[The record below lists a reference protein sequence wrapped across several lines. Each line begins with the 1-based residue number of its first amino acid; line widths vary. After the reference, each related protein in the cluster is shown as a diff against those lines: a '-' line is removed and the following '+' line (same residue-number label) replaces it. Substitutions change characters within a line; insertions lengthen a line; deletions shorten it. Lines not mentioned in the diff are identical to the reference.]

1 MYCAEFGDG
10 STSVRQLLLRFP
22 KWVDAGAA
30 GGGEWNAR
38 LREAADLVTMTHEL
52 DFSVRLVVAADRFER
67 QIFLNSF
74 RDDPAALETLARHFL
89 RLDDGAQG
97 IVQLCA
103 DRQEYDAVQDALPR
117 VCLAVAAEPMRKD
130 GCVFAH
136 DFLLLSAFGTMG
148 AAALA
153 AKSSICWQGAFRG
166 YAPDAEARRVVQRNF
181 IALDDLRGIPPALRD
196 YERAIAGRFG
206 TAAYLLDE
214 CLWLDDALV
223 DSARTIV
230 ARTWHEGPGALGL
243 PVCTLESVPE
253 STRAVLR
260 AAMQPALFA
269 EPSPLEA
276 VSAAVPM
283 ATAAATIGWQPPASW
298 RSGAAANTATLPDST
313 EGYLQ
318 RIEARLTALEQA
330 LAQRSLTAEE
340 CAELRKAIGISQQDA
355 SFALVKA
362 RQILEKIVKQLYRQ
376 HRPTLP
382 QKALLFEM
390 IRDLTGQA
398 NRPAVLPRRIG
409 HYLETIRVLGNLE
422 VHVDSAEEGKAA
434 SGAALSRDDVE
445 LSLLMMVN
453 VIEWYLLEH
462 EQAAPGS

>member
-22 KWVDAGAA
+22 KWVDDAAA
-30 GGGEWNAR
+30 GGREWNTR
-38 LREAADLVTMTHEL
+38 LRDAANLVTMTREL
-52 DFSVRLVVAADRFER
+52 DFTVRLVVAADRFER

-74 RDDPAALETLARHFL
+74 RDDGIALETLARHFL
-89 RLDDGAQG
+89 RLDDGAQEM
-97 IVQLCA
+97 VQLCA
-103 DRQEYDAVQDALPR
+103 DRNEYDAVQDALPH
-117 VCLAVAAEPMRKD
+117 VCLAVAAAPMRRD

-136 DFLLLSAFGTMG
+136 DFQLLSALGAMG

-166 YAPDAEARRVVQRNF
+166 YAPNAEARRVVQRNC
-181 IALDDLRGIPPALRD
+181 IALDDLRGIPAALRD

-206 TAAYLLDE
+206 TATYLFDE
-214 CLWLDDALV
+214 CLWLDAALT

-230 ARTWHEGPGALGL
+230 DRTWHEGPGALGR
-243 PVCTLESVPE
+243 PACTLEPVLE
-253 STRAVLR
+253 TTREVLR
-260 AAMQPALFA
+260 AALHPALFA
-269 EPSPLEA
+269 EAAPLDA
-276 VSAAVPM
+276 VSAAVQT
-283 ATAAATIGWQPPASW
+283 ATATATIGWQPPASW
-298 RSGAAANTATLPDST
+298 RSGAASNAATLPDST

-318 RIEARLTALEQA
+318 RIESRLTALEQT
-330 LAQRSLTAEE
+330 LSQRSLSAEE

-362 RQILEKIVKQLYRQ
+362 RQILEKIVRRLYRQ

-422 VHVDSAEEGKAA
+422 VHADSAQGQGAR
-434 SGAALSRDDVE
+434 GAALSQDDVE

-462 EQAAPGS
+462 EQSAG

>member
-10 STSVRQLLLRFP
+10 STSIRQLLLRFP
-22 KWVDAGAA
+22 KWVDDAA
-30 GGGEWNAR
+30 SGSREWNAR
-38 LREAADLVTMTHEL
+38 LRDAANLVTMTREL
-52 DFSVRLVVAADRFER
+52 DFTVRLVVAADRFER

-74 RDDPAALETLARHFL
+74 RDDQSGLEMLARHFL

-97 IVQLCA
+97 MVQLCG
-103 DRQEYDAVQDALPR
+103 DRKEYDAMQDALPR
-117 VCLAVAAEPMRKD
+117 VCLAVAAEPMRRD
-130 GCVFAH
+130 GSVFAH
-136 DFLLLSAFGTMG
+136 DFQLLGAFGTLG

-153 AKSSICWQGAFRG
+153 AKSSICWQGAFRS
-166 YAPDAEARRVVQRNF
+166 YAPDAEARRVVQRNC

-214 CLWLDDALV
+214 CLWADDALT

-243 PVCTLESVPE
+243 PVCTLEPVPE
-253 STRAVLR
+253 ATREVLR
-260 AAMQPALFA
+260 AAMHPALFA
-269 EPSPLEA
+269 EAAPLDA
-276 VSAAVPM
+276 VSAAVPT
-283 ATAAATIGWQPPASW
+283 ATAAATIGWQAPASW
-298 RSGAAANTATLPDST
+298 RGGAASNAATLPDST

-318 RIEARLTALEQA
+318 RIESRLTALEQT
-330 LAQRSLTAEE
+330 LAQRSLSAEE

-422 VHVDSAEEGKAA
+422 VHADSAQGQGA
-434 SGAALSRDDVE
+434 SGAALSQDDVE

-462 EQAAPGS
+462 EQSAV

>member
-22 KWVDAGAA
+22 KWVDDAAA
-30 GGGEWNAR
+30 GGREWNAR
-38 LREAADLVTMTHEL
+38 LRDAANLVTMTREL
-52 DFSVRLVVAADRFER
+52 DFTLRLVVAADRFER

-74 RDDPAALETLARHFL
+74 RDDEIALETLARHFL

-97 IVQLCA
+97 MVQLCA
-103 DRQEYDAVQDALPR
+103 DRGEYDAVQDALPH
-117 VCLAVAAEPMRKD
+117 VCLAVAAAPMRRD

-136 DFLLLSAFGTMG
+136 DFQLLSALGTMG

-166 YAPDAEARRVVQRNF
+166 YAPDAEARRVVQRNC
-181 IALDDLRGIPPALRD
+181 IALDDLRGIPAALRD

-214 CLWLDDALV
+214 CLWVDDALA

-243 PVCTLESVPE
+243 PVCTLEPVPQA
-253 STRAVLR
+253 TREVLR
-260 AAMQPALFA
+260 AAMHPVLFA
-269 EPSPLEA
+269 EAAPLEA
-276 VSAAVPM
+276 VSAAVPT
-283 ATAAATIGWQPPASW
+283 ATASATIGWQPPASW
-298 RSGAAANTATLPDST
+298 RSGAASNAATLPDSA

-318 RIEARLTALEQA
+318 RIESRLTALERT
-330 LAQRSLTAEE
+330 LSQRSLSAEE

-362 RQILEKIVKQLYRQ
+362 RQILEKIVRRLYRR

-422 VHVDSAEEGKAA
+422 AHADSAQAGQGA
-434 SGAALSRDDVE
+434 SGAALSQDDVE

-462 EQAAPGS
+462 EQSAG

>member
-22 KWVDAGAA
+22 KWVDAAAA
-30 GGGEWNAR
+30 GGREWNAR
-38 LREAADLVTMTHEL
+38 LREAATLVTMTREL
-52 DFSVRLVVAADRFER
+52 DFTVRLVVAADRFER
-67 QIFLNSF
+67 QVFLNSF
-74 RDDPAALETLARHFL
+74 REDETALDMLARHFL

-97 IVQLCA
+97 MVQLCA
-103 DRQEYDAVQDALPR
+103 DRKEYDAVQDALPR
-117 VCLAVAAEPMRKD
+117 VCLAGAADPMRRD

-136 DFLLLSAFGTMG
+136 DFQLLSAFGTMG

-153 AKSSICWQGAFRG
+153 AKSSMCWQGAFRG
-166 YAPDAEARRVVQRNF
+166 YAPDADARRVVQRNC

-196 YERAIAGRFG
+196 YERAIAARFG
-206 TAAYLLDE
+206 AAAYLLDE
-214 CLWLDDALV
+214 CLWMEDALI
-223 DSARTIV
+223 DGARTIV
-230 ARTWHEGPGALGL
+230 ARTWQEGPGALGL
-243 PVCTLESVPE
+243 PVCTLEPVSE
-253 STRAVLR
+253 ATREVLR
-260 AAMQPALFA
+260 AAMHPARFA
-269 EPSPLEA
+269 DVAPLDA
-276 VSAAVPM
+276 VSAAVQT

-298 RSGAAANTATLPDST
+298 RSGAVANAATLPDST

-318 RIEARLTALEQA
+318 RIESRLTALEQT
-330 LAQRSLTAEE
+330 LAQRSLSAEE
-340 CAELRKAIGISQQDA
+340 CAELRKAIGIGQQDA

-362 RQILEKIVKQLYRQ
+362 RQILEKIVRRLYRR

-422 VHVDSAEEGKAA
+422 VHADSAQGQGA
-434 SGAALSRDDVE
+434 SASALSQDDVE

-462 EQAAPGS
+462 EQSAA